1 MTRPCSQTH
10 VQCYWVW
17 YCIPDAFMLRVNPSL
32 MLLLILKILLLGQA
46 LQPNLKLLGIT
57 LQKNLTFLDLDFF
70 LKCKK

>member
-1 MTRPCSQTH
+1 
-10 VQCYWVW
+10 
-17 YCIPDAFMLRVNPSL
+17 